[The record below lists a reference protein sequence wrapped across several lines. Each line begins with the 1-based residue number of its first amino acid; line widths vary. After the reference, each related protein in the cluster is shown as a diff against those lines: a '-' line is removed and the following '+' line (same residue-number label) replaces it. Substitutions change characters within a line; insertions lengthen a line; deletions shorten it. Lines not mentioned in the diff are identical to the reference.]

1 MKKKYLL
8 LASFSLL
15 VLFSTCGNVQAT
27 EAKKTNSDATTSQVS
42 SSVSSVLSQ
51 SESSD
56 TSSSTRQPEEASIAS
71 SSAQESV
78 SSRQTDSTV
87 KAVNKPTKVI
97 YNTQVQNEGWKSP
110 VSDGATSGSMGK
122 AQRMEAMTIQVDSQ
136 YQGDIQYRAYVQ
148 GIGWQNYVANG
159 QDAGT
164 FGQSKRIEAFQVRL
178 TGELASKYDVYYHT
192 YAQNLGWLA
201 WTKNDQPSGT
211 ALIAYRLE
219 AIQIKLV
226 PKNTQ
231 GPSTSGAAYVQ
242 PAITTYSTHVQN
254 IGWQQR
260 KSNGA
265 ISGTTGQGLRIEG
278 FNIETHNNVGIS
290 GGLKYNAFSQN
301 IAWQNWVTQPTTA
314 GTVGRGL
321 RTEAMH
327 IELTGDM
334 AKYYDVYY
342 QVHVQNL
349 GWLGMASNGQ
359 VAGTANLADR
369 IESMRVIVNV
379 KGQPAP
385 TSMPTYRKAYYTYGF
400 NIHQNRIGANANNNY
415 FGYADNS
422 IVVAHEAGA
431 AGSLDAQVNYMKN
444 NWQTNQA
451 FVSHFVGSRGRIE
464 QLTDTGIAQWGAG
477 ATGNKKAYAQVE
489 LARTTDRATFKQDYA
504 AYVWLLHTLAS
515 EKNIPTTVDMN
526 TDRGIKTHRWISLNY
541 HETDHVDPY
550 GYLKSWGISEQ
561 QFRNDVMNGSSS
573 LSNDQNAI

>member
-1 MKKKYLL
+1 MKNKKLL
-8 LASFSLL
+8 LVPLSMLL
-15 VLFSTCGNVQAT
+15 MLGITGNVQA
-27 EAKKTNSDATTSQVS
+27 ANGNNVSGTSQVS
-42 SSVSSVLSQ
+42 VGSDNTSTQSTQSSSASSSQ
-51 SESSD
+51 SESS
-56 TSSSTRQPEEASIAS
+56 IAS
-71 SSAQESV
+71 SSSSESPATQPV
-78 SSRQTDSTV
+78 ESSARSI
-87 KAVNKPTKVI
+87 NKPTRVI
-97 YNTQVQNEGWKSP
+97 YNTQVQNEGWKTP
-110 VSDGATSGSMGK
+110 VSDGATSGSLAK

-136 YQGDIQYRAYVQ
+136 YTGDIQYRAYVQ
-148 GIGWQNYVANG
+148 GIGWQKYVANG

-211 ALIAYRLE
+211 SLIAYRLE
-219 AIQIKLV
+219 AIQVKLV

-231 GPSTSGAAYVQ
+231 GPSVSGASYVQ
-242 PAITTYSTHVQN
+242 PAITTYSAHVQN
-254 IGWQQR
+254 LGWQQR

-265 ISGTTGQGLRIEG
+265 LAGTTGAGLRIEG
-278 FNIETHNNVGIS
+278 FNAETHNNVGIS
-290 GGLKYNAFSQN
+290 GGLKYNTFSQN
-301 IAWQNWVTQPTTA
+301 IAWQNWVGQPSTA
-314 GTVGRGL
+314 GTIGKAL

-327 IELTGDM
+327 IELTGEM

-349 GWLGMASNGQ
+349 GWLGLASNGQ

-369 IESMRVIVNV
+369 IESMRVIVTV

-385 TSMPTYRKAYYTYGF
+385 TSMATSRKAYYTYGF
-400 NIHQNRIGANANNNY
+400 NIHQNRIPVNANNNY

-431 AGSLDAQVNYMKN
+431 PGSLDAQVNYMKQ
-444 NWQTNQA
+444 NWQSNQA

-464 QLTDTGIAQWGAG
+464 QLSDTGIAQWGAG

-504 AYVWLLHTLAS
+504 AYVWLLHTLAAQ
-515 EKNIPTTVDMN
+515 KNIPTNVD
-526 TDRGIKTHRWISLNY
+526 TGAGRGIKTHRWISLNY

-550 GYLKSWGISEQ
+550 SYLKSWGVSEQ
-561 QFRNDVMNGSSS
+561 QFRNDVAGGSSS